1 VEKRILFLSKGEHS
15 PSTRYRA
22 FNYFPYFQN
31 RGWLP
36 EHLSVRGSLAD
47 KLKLLRQARKA
58 DVVVVLRHAFD
69 FPMLPLLRRA
79 SKRLIFDFDDAIF
92 VKSDG
97 NPSKGRARRFR
108 HMLENCDQV
117 WSGNQ
122 YLADTASQF
131 NSHVTVVPT
140 AIDLDRYQIEA
151 VKPTDHIDLVW
162 IGSSS
167 TSRYLKDLVPTLEKC
182 ALEVPNLRLKII
194 ADFELQSEILT
205 IKNIPW
211 SHDTEVHE
219 LASAHIGIAPM
230 TDNNWTR
237 GKCALK
243 VLQYMACR
251 LPVIS
256 SASGANQEIIQ
267 HNGSGLLATNEDEWI
282 SALARLANSE
292 SERNVMGA
300 TGAELCHRFF
310 SQEVIA
316 RTMFEQ
322 ISRY

>member
-1 VEKRILFLSKGEHS
+1 
-15 PSTRYRA
+15 
-22 FNYFPYFQN
+22 
-31 RGWLP
+31 
-36 EHLSVRGSLAD
+36 LAD

-69 FPMLPLLRRA
+69 FSMLPLLRRA

-108 HMLENCDQV
+108 YMLENCDQV

-131 NSHVTVVPT
+131 NSHATVVPT

-151 VKPTDHIDLVW
+151 AKPTDHIDLVW

-219 LASAHIGIAPM
+219 LASAHIGIAP
-230 TDNNWTR
+230 
-237 GKCALK
+237 
-243 VLQYMACR
+243 
-251 LPVIS
+251 
-256 SASGANQEIIQ
+256 
-267 HNGSGLLATNEDEWI
+267 
-282 SALARLANSE
+282 
-292 SERNVMGA
+292 
-300 TGAELCHRFF
+300 
-310 SQEVIA
+310 
-316 RTMFEQ
+316 
-322 ISRY
+322 